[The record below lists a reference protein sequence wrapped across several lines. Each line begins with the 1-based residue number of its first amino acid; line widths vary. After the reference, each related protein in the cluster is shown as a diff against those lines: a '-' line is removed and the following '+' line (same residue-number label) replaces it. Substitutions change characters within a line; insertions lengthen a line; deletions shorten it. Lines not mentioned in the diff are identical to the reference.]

1 MPANPLDKP
10 LLARAVA
17 LSREHMERGA
27 GGPFGAVIADTRGRI
42 ISEGWNCV
50 TSGNDPTAHAEV
62 TAIRRACESLGR
74 FDLAGHVIYS
84 SCEPCPMCLAAIY
97 WARLDRLVFAN
108 SRDEAA
114 AIGFDDAAIYAEIPK
129 PLAERSI
136 PTLHQPCDEAA
147 RVFADWLK
155 KPDRVEY

>member
-1 MPANPLDKP
+1 MPVDPRDKS

-17 LSREHMERGA
+17 LSREHMEQGA
-27 GGPFGAVIADTRGRI
+27 GGPFGAVIASTNGRI
-42 ISEGWNCV
+42 IAEGWNCV
-50 TSGNDPTAHAEV
+50 TSQNDPTAHAEI
-62 TAIRRACESLGR
+62 TAIRRACETIGS

-97 WARLDRLVFAN
+97 WARLERLVFAN

-129 PLAERSI
+129 PLSQRSI
-136 PTLHQPCDEAA
+136 PTLHQPSDEAA